1 MDNRTTAWISY
12 LTLIGWIVALIQ
24 HNNMRQKSSLVVF
37 HLRQMFGLMIFY
49 AAAWLLFRFT
59 IFLPG
64 FYMLRW
70 ALVVAFFV
78 FWLIGLLGA
87 VNGEEKPIPIIG
99 NLFQKWFTFL
109 K

>member
-1 MDNRTTAWISY
+1 MNSKTIAWISY
-12 LTLIGWIVALIQ
+12 LTFIGWIVAFILHSNLQ
-24 HNNMRQKSSLVVF
+24 QKSSLVIF
-37 HLRQMFGLMIFY
+37 HLRQMFGLTIFY
-49 AAAWLLFRFT
+49 SLAWLLFRFT

-70 ALVVAFFV
+70 VFVVALFV

-87 VNGEEKPIPIIG
+87 VNGEQKPIPIIG
-99 NLFQKWFTFL
+99 NLFQKWFRFI